1 MGVLIDLSKDL
12 LLDMIGD
19 NVVSKFYIGQ
29 NEIKSLL
36 SPISTCQPEVFF
48 SSQLTSQVI
57 VYMSSSERQ
66 HIEAWAERLYE
77 CIIHHM

>member
-1 MGVLIDLSKDL
+1 MGVLIDLSKDS
-12 LLDMIGD
+12 LLDMIGH
-19 NVVSKFYIGQ
+19 NFVSKFYIGQ

-36 SPISTCQPEVFF
+36 SPISTCQPEVSF

-57 VYMSSSERQ
+57 VYMPSSERQ
-66 HIEAWAERLYE
+66 HIEAWAEHLRE